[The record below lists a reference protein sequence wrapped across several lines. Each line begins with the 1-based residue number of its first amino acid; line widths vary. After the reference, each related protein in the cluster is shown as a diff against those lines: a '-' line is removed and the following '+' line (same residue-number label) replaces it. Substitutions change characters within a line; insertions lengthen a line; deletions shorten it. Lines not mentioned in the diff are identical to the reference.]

1 VKSVQHLETFSPP
14 ATRGGAL
21 TVVTTAFSAIMATP
35 NLPTPLLPGYR
46 RALGLSAFGLTVLF
60 SVYLV
65 VLVVVLLS
73 VGRLSR
79 RYSPRALLLTGI
91 ALAAAADGCLGPGAH
106 LIPVLAGRALTG
118 AAVGASTG
126 AAAVLLAHH
135 GGGRERSATA
145 LCALGG
151 AAAGTAAAALAAD
164 FLPWPNTTIYLL
176 HLLILLASAVG
187 IVVVPVGVQGAA
199 IGRRPRGRTSPR
211 ARGRGTFVIGS
222 AVGAAAWITA
232 GLVVS
237 LVPTYS
243 NELLGATDR
252 VTSSS
257 PVVGFLLAACAGAR
271 LGARRPA
278 RVELPVALILMCGG
292 LAGVAVSG
300 PLHSAL
306 LLFIAGGITGG
317 GQGLGFRA
325 GLATAVGGSDTARH
339 GRVTV
344 LYNAF
349 AYLGATV
356 TTLTLGVA
364 ATAGG
369 LETAFRYAAVIFA
382 GYGVVLIVFAA
393 RLRVEPADA

>member
-1 VKSVQHLETFSPP
+1 
-14 ATRGGAL
+14 L

-65 VLVVVLLS
+65 VLVVALVS
-73 VGRLSR
+73 VGPLTR

-91 ALAAAADGCLGPGAH
+91 VLAATADGFLGLGAH

-118 AAVGASTG
+118 AAVGVSTG

-135 GGGRERSATA
+135 GGGRKRSATA

-151 AAAGTAAAALAAD
+151 AAAGTAATALAAD

-176 HLLILLASAVG
+176 HLLILLTSAVG
-187 IVVVPVGVQGAA
+187 IVVVPVGVPGGV
-199 IGRRPRGRTSPR
+199 IGRRPEGRPSPR
-211 ARGRGTFVIGS
+211 PRGGGAFVIGS

-252 VTSSS
+252 VTASS
-257 PVVGFLLAACAGAR
+257 PVVAFLLAACAGAR
-271 LGARRPA
+271 LAARRSA
-278 RVELPVALILMCGG
+278 RVELPIALTLMCGG

-306 LLFIAGGITGG
+306 LLFTAGGITGG

-356 TTLTLGVA
+356 TTLTLGLA
-364 ATAGG
+364 AAAGG
-369 LETAFRYAAVIFA
+369 LETAFRYAAVVFA
-382 GYGVVLIVFAA
+382 GYGIVVIVFAA
-393 RLRVEPADA
+393 RLSAVRPDA